1 MLFVLASLCAE
12 EKVRLSWSH
21 EDDSVSYYRWRR
33 GNEEWNITPEL
44 EAQSFYRYG
53 DVEIYH
59 IEASYDGESWS
70 MDHPILI
77 TDKDTVAVS
86 WSWKD
91 ENEGVGFHRYRIDE
105 GDWTIINAPS
115 TETGPVELA
124 VGEQY
129 RIEVQASFD
138 GKTWSESSFSVLTT
152 VKMDN
157 RKPFISFELSSS
169 ISLSY
174 ALYDFYNGHN
184 IKGAKYLT
192 GTEAGFTGDV
202 GLALSFG
209 KRFRLGAAYSYVWER
224 KKETVIPDAFI
235 VQHHQAAVGFD
246 LLIPF
251 SGRWRLYLGPDVR
264 YSIDI
269 NGGYWSPSLFFGA
282 RAGIEYFLSDHF
294 FIGIGSSV
302 RVANNKAADPLYSS
316 FTFQFDPV
324 GIKMGVKF

>member
-1 MLFVLASLCAE
+1 MLFVLTSLCAE
-12 EKVRLSWSH
+12 EIRLSWSH
-21 EDDSVSYYRWRR
+21 SDTDVSVYRWRR
-33 GNEEWNITPEL
+33 GNEEWNVTPTP

-59 IEASYDGESWS
+59 IEASYDGERWS
-70 MDHPILI
+70 GDHPILI
-77 TDKDTVAVS
+77 SEKDKVAVS

-91 ENEGVGFHRYRIDE
+91 ESEEIQFHRYRINE
-105 GDWTIINAPS
+105 GEWTIINAPS
-115 TETGPVELA
+115 TETGPIELA

-138 GKTWSESSFSVLTT
+138 GKTWSESSFSMLTT
-152 VKMDN
+152 VKMDK

-209 KRFRLGAAYSYVWER
+209 KRFRLGAAYSYVRER

-246 LLIPF
+246 ILFPF